1 MRRLLVPLL
10 ALLLA
15 GCTATQAGAP
25 VAGDD
30 PVPTSTSTSSPPTTT
45 TTEAPADRP
54 RNIDMAAIDVCQLVG
69 GLPLAAFGLDT
80 DRPPLPGESGTFPGA
95 KQCFA
100 NGVEKNLSL
109 LVVAVVDQSVAD
121 YVAGANAEVD
131 EFDADGF
138 PLAVLSTPA
147 SPDSCFGALDVN
159 DGQMLFINYGLSAPG
174 SEPVTPQTTLCQR
187 IPDIARAALAGL

>member
-1 MRRLLVPLL
+1 MRRLLVSAL

-15 GCTATQAGAP
+15 GCTATQAGTP

-30 PVPTSTSTSSPPTTT
+30 PAKTSTSSTTTTTTT
-45 TTEAPADRP
+45 TTETTADRP
-54 RNIDMAAIDVCQLVG
+54 RNIDVAAIDVCQLVS
-69 GLPLAAFGLDT
+69 GLPLATFGLDA

-109 LVVAVVDQSVAD
+109 LIVAVVDQGVAD
-121 YVAGANAEVD
+121 YVDGANADVD
-131 EFDADGF
+131 DVDADGF
-138 PLAVLSTPA
+138 PLAILSTPA

-174 SEPVTPQTTLCQR
+174 SEPATPQATLCQR